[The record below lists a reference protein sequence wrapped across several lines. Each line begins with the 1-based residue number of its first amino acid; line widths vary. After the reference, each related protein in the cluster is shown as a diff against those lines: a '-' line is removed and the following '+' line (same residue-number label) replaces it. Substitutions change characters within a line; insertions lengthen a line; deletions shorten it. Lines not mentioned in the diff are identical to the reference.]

1 MVSTKR
7 KMIANPIIELTEVN
21 PTRSHDPRRG
31 WGGVGVWGGEGLWV
45 NGRALPVV
53 FGATR
58 RRIHVEVVVAVVLV
72 VVVVVLFFFVFFVFV
87 VVLFFF
93 FFVVV
98 VEVLVGSFSIPV

>member
-1 MVSTKR
+1 
-7 KMIANPIIELTEVN
+7 MIANPIIELTEVN

-72 VVVVVLFFFVFFVFV
+72 VVVVVLFFVLFFFVFFVFV

-93 FFVVV
+93 FVVI
-98 VEVLVGSFSIPV
+98 VEVLVVSFSIPV